1 MAAVLRA
8 YHPRHSR
15 RRSEQGPA
23 VELAAKLKKLLP
35 YTASKKLAELFQQ
48 QANVTWSSAEWRS
61 GVRLTAA
68 RVGLVLGGDLRA
80 TVRVL
85 VREHEPD
92 LPEEPPPGELAA
104 LVRRSEPLRDLLTF
118 ALSED
123 YFAAHGKLMG
133 EMA

>member
-1 MAAVLRA
+1 ILSETADPKEFAQLLAAVLRA

-15 RRSEQGPA
+15 RRAEQGVA
-23 VELAAKLKKLLP
+23 AELAAKLKKLLP

-48 QANVTWSSAEWRS
+48 QANLTWSSAGWRTA
-61 GVRLTAA
+61 VRLTAA

-104 LVRRSEPLRDLLTF
+104 L
-118 ALSED
+118 
-123 YFAAHGKLMG
+123 
-133 EMA
+133 